1 MGGVSAKW
9 RRSGRREGGGG
20 RGGGGTAA
28 ASLARSRGRC
38 QAAGLGCSLAT
49 WRSSPS
55 ATKAVAGCGTQ
66 PGLPPP
72 LPPLPVLQVY
82 CGWRGSDCVLRSP
95 GQRVYLPPAAAAAA
109 GYGEGA
115 NGSTQ

>member
-1 MGGVSAKW
+1 LPTTLPASPVLTTRLLLLLLSQAITNMTGFPVDC
-9 RRSGRREGGGG
+9 
-20 RGGGGTAA
+20 
-28 ASLARSRGRC
+28 ASLPPAW
-38 QAAGLGCSLAT
+38 QADAGWLND
-49 WRSSPS
+49 
-55 ATKAVAGCGTQ
+55 
-66 PGLPPP
+66 
-72 LPPLPVLQVY
+72 QVY